1 MTRKSRGRSTGA
13 SGRRLRSFGPLVV
26 VFTVALAVLIG
37 ALLIHHGPS
46 LRTFSGG
53 FSGELDPLGFRL
65 QDEQSIASAAAGG
78 VSHVLYVKSPGG
90 VLASAA
96 RTARYRQVIDA
107 VAARTREDPATLEAM
122 VFVESAGRP
131 DVIAG
136 PDPAAAAGLAQILAE
151 TGGNLLGMH
160 VDLRADRKIARQ
172 MRRASKEGRQRTLQ
186 RLVSARRR
194 VDGRFDPSAAIAG
207 LARYFQIAHAR
218 FGRWD
223 LAVVSYHMGIGNLE
237 GVLRAYAGDA
247 SGTPAAKLVKDG
259 GLRYARVYVDSTPLH
274 HQAAYRLLARF
285 GDESANY
292 YWKILAAKQIMALF
306 RADQAKLSQLDALH
320 KEKASAEDVLHPA
333 SATEIFKDP
342 NALASA
348 VSAGRLVSIPE
359 DPARYGFRI
368 DRGMGELAPRLGRQP
383 SLYRSL
389 KPEALRMLAYLAAGV
404 RAISHQRAP
413 LTITSAVRDRAYQR
427 LLIGQD
433 PEATHGYSLHTTGF
447 AFDVLRR
454 YRNRAQALALQF
466 MLDRLQA
473 LNLIAWVRE
482 PAAIHVTVAGRA
494 HLPSA
499 SSLVRRK

>member
-207 LARYFQIAHAR
+207 LARYLQIAHAR

-274 HQAAYRLLARF
+274 HQAAYRLLAR
-285 GDESANY
+285 
-292 YWKILAAKQIMALF
+292 
-306 RADQAKLSQLDALH
+306 
-320 KEKASAEDVLHPA
+320 
-333 SATEIFKDP
+333 
-342 NALASA
+342 
-348 VSAGRLVSIPE
+348 
-359 DPARYGFRI
+359 
-368 DRGMGELAPRLGRQP
+368 
-383 SLYRSL
+383 
-389 KPEALRMLAYLAAGV
+389 
-404 RAISHQRAP
+404 
-413 LTITSAVRDRAYQR
+413 
-427 LLIGQD
+427 
-433 PEATHGYSLHTTGF
+433 
-447 AFDVLRR
+447 LRR
-454 YRNRAQALALQF
+454 SRAT
-466 MLDRLQA
+466 
-473 LNLIAWVRE
+473 
-482 PAAIHVTVAGRA
+482 AA
-494 HLPSA
+494 PSA
-499 SSLVRRK
+499 SSPSDASA